1 MRYICMICGYVYDD
15 AKEKVPFESLPASW
29 KCPLCGAAKS
39 DFKPEAIPEAKP
51 AAKMEPASKSAIINP
66 DSHPVK
72 MEPASQP
79 TKAAPAPASTKAAPP
94 PTAQID
100 TPAHK
105 DSDLKKL
112 SPGQLSALCSNL
124 ARGCEKQ
131 YKPEEAG
138 LFRELADYFASV
150 TPAINDASVEN
161 IAALLWSD
169 IDNYSGLRAA
179 SDEASD
185 RGAAR
190 VCVWGE
196 RVTRMLSS
204 LVIRYLNE
212 GEALLADTNVWVCT
226 VCGFVYIGDEAPEL
240 CPVCKVPAWKF
251 EKIEGGK

>member
-51 AAKMEPASKSAIINP
+51 AAK
-66 DSHPVK
+66 V
-72 MEPASQP
+72 EPASQP
-79 TKAAPAPASTKAAPP
+79 TKADPASTPTKASTP

-100 TPAHK
+100 APVTEG
-105 DSDLKKL
+105 SDLKKL

-150 TPAINDASVEN
+150 TPAIDDASVEN

-179 SDEASD
+179 EASD

-212 GEALLADTNVWVCT
+212 GEALLADTNIWVCT